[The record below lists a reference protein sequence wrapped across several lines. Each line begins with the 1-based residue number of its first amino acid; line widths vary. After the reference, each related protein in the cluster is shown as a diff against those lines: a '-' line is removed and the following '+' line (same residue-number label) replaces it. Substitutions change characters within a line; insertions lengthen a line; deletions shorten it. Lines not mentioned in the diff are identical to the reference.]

1 LNTKEPVYG
10 VSDSHPCLPNN
21 TAVVYFFK
29 ELNDLIAKMEEL
41 GEKQSKK
48 IEFDIFFDLLYILV
62 F

>member
-1 LNTKEPVYG
+1 
-10 VSDSHPCLPNN
+10 LPNN

-41 GEKQSKK
+41 GELGEKQNKK
-48 IEFDIFFDLLYILV
+48 IEFDIFFDILYISG